1 VRQQQKRN
9 ISYLLVQRL
18 VLSGLLLGIS
28 FFAISQSP
36 SDADTSR
43 RLSIEM
49 DTTIMPP
56 AAEIVDTVVTIEENY
71 KDEEE
76 EEEKEYFLPH
86 YVTGGGFDSIHQRK
100 ISDQL
105 RNSLLKD
112 KDFWYA
118 DYEPSPKK
126 PVKMKNSNGVSF
138 FDTGGFQT
146 FLWILIIGGFAAVV
160 MLYLHNNNVRLF
172 RTSKTIS
179 DAEKELEDT
188 EDIFAINYQKEIDKA
203 TGTGNYRLAVR
214 LHFLQLL
221 RNLADRNI
229 IQYKQD
235 RTNLDYM
242 LQLDKSK
249 HYADFFKLTRHYEYS
264 WYGLFAIDE
273 TKYTLV
279 KKDFESFYS
288 KLI

>member
-1 VRQQQKRN
+1 VRQQQTCN
-9 ISYLLVQRL
+9 SSYFLAQRF
-18 VLSGLLLGIS
+18 VLSVLLLIAS
-28 FFAISQSP
+28 FFVKAQNP
-36 SDADTSR
+36 PVADTVR
-43 RLSIEM
+43 QLSVEM
-49 DTTIMPP
+49 DTTTMPP
-56 AAEIVDTVVTIEENY
+56 PAKMLDTVVAAEENY
-71 KDEEE
+71 EQEIE

-86 YVTGGGFDSIHQRK
+86 YVTGGGFDSIKQRK
-100 ISDQL
+100 ISNEL
-105 RNSLLKD
+105 RNSLLKS

-118 DYEPSPKK
+118 DYELTQKK
-126 PVKMKNSNGVSF
+126 QVKNNRSGRIPF
-138 FDTGGFQT
+138 FNTSGFQL

-160 MLYLHNNNVRLF
+160 MLYLYNNNIRLF
-172 RTSKTIS
+172 RKSRTIS
-179 DAEKELEDT
+179 EAENEQGDT
-188 EDIFAINYQKEIDKA
+188 DDIFAINYQKEIDKA
-203 TGTGNYRLAVR
+203 AGTGNYRLAVR

-242 LQLDKSK
+242 LQLDKSI